1 MDNKISKKTIL
12 ILIFMIIGVII
23 AGTFAWLSFRSKD
36 TAMVLTVGQID
47 NVRITLSPYQIKSNM
62 GSVLDYSSG
71 TVTNIEAINN
81 SSSSKKFKLYYKI
94 NTIDSNLA
102 ISSFKYT
109 ITRSSTKNGTY
120 SIYGTE
126 GNFNGATSNSEKI
139 ILEETLS
146 SNETY
151 YYKVYIWLDGNS
163 NVSSA
168 QGKTFNAELRADILG
183 HTVTF
188 DANGGTVNISS
199 KEVTTGLEYGELPT
213 PTRKGYKFLGWNGKN
228 LFDSS
233 KLSTLKDWEYNGNY
247 YAGKQSNFRIL
258 LINKDEFKLNTQYTI
273 NYDIYVESGT
283 NIRFQIF
290 YTDGTVVY
298 TPLYSTSEWKNII
311 AITQAGKTV
320 RYLQA
325 DYSSDGIVRYK
336 NFQLEEG
343 TEATVYEPY
352 YITSDTIVV
361 QDQDHTLT
369 AIWEE
374 ANPVVT
380 LNANG
385 GTIPATTGWTVNGS
399 TATKQIGYNDVYGN
413 LPMPTRSGYTF
424 LGWHGKNLFDG
435 IWENGA
441 INTNNGSDS
450 YGASIRTSYI
460 MLEPNKNYYFSLPP
474 NHNYFPITYKSDKTF
489 SRYLGLKIR
498 DFTFSTNNE
507 EVYLRVMQYNETTIP
522 QNVQLEEGTEATP
535 YEPYYISS
543 NTTVVQENNHTL
555 TAMWQAN

>member
-1 MDNKISKKTIL
+1 MKNKTKLRHIIISVLVMIL
-12 ILIFMIIGVII
+12 VII

-36 TAMVLTVGQID
+36 TAMVLTIGQID

-120 SIYGTE
+120 TKYGNDGSFSGTSSGTE
-126 GNFNGATSNSEKI
+126 KT
-139 ILEETLS
+139 ILEETLTS
-146 SNETY
+146 GQTY
-151 YYKVYIWLDGNS
+151 YYKVYVWLDGNGD
-163 NVSSA
+163 VSSA

-247 YAGKQSNFRIL
+247 YAGKQSNFRTL

-298 TPLYSTSEWKNII
+298 TPLYSNSEWENII

-343 TEATVYEPY
+343 STATPYEPY
-352 YITSDTIVV
+352 YITSDTTVV
-361 QDQDHTLT
+361 QDKDHTLK

-374 ANPVVT
+374 ATPTVT
-380 LNANG
+380 LDANG
-385 GTIPATTGWTVNGS
+385 GTIPATTGWTVNSS

-424 LGWHGKNLFDG
+424 LGWNGKNLLDLSKCSFVTTTSLLP
-435 IWENGA
+435 ENK
-441 INTNNGSDS
+441 
-450 YGASIRTSYI
+450 ASARTSF
-460 MLEPNKNYYFSLPP
+460 N
-474 NHNYFPITYKSDKTF
+474 D
-489 SRYLGLKIR
+489 
-498 DFTFSTNNE
+498 
-507 EVYLRVMQYNETTIP
+507 
-522 QNVQLEEGTEATP
+522 
-535 YEPYYISS
+535 
-543 NTTVVQENNHTL
+543 
-555 TAMWQAN
+555 